1 MTQSNAMRS
10 RSARWVPV
18 LVALLAVCLV
28 FSAGARAAD
37 LEDLLFD
44 LQLIPLGGETPPAFT
59 LEGLDGKKASLS
71 DYRGKPVLLYFWA
84 SW

>member
-1 MTQSNAMRS
+1 MR
-10 RSARWVPV
+10 RLPRWRVWGAV
-18 LVALLAVCLV
+18 LLAGGLAWLPG
-28 FSAGARAAD
+28 AGSAAD

-44 LQLIPLGGETPPAFT
+44 LQLIPLVGQDPPPFT
-59 LEGLDGKKASLS
+59 LEGLDGKKVSLG

>member
-1 MTQSNAMRS
+1 MSTGRV
-10 RSARWVPV
+10 WVGAL
-18 LVALLAVCLV
+18 LVACLAVW
-28 FSAGARAAD
+28 AGAQAAD

-59 LEGLDGKKASLS
+59 LESLDGKKVSLG
-71 DYRGKPVLLYFWA
+71 DYRGKPVFLYFWA

>member
-1 MTQSNAMRS
+1 VSISTGRVRVLAL
-10 RSARWVPV
+10 
-18 LVALLAVCLV
+18 LVACLAV
-28 FSAGARAAD
+28 SAGAQATD

-59 LEGLDGKKASLS
+59 LESLDGKKVSLS
-71 DYRGKPVLLYFWA
+71 DYRGKPVFLYFWA

>member
-1 MTQSNAMRS
+1 M
-10 RSARWVPV
+10 SARAGGRLGIAV
-18 LVALLAVCLV
+18 LVALGVALGPQAPP
-28 FSAGARAAD
+28 AAE

-44 LQLIPLGGETPPAFT
+44 LQLIPLVGQDPPAFT
-59 LEGLDGKKASLS
+59 LESLDGKKVSLS

>member
-1 MTQSNAMRS
+1 VSVSTGRV
-10 RSARWVPV
+10 WVLAL
-18 LVALLAVCLV
+18 LVACLA
-28 FSAGARAAD
+28 FSAGAQAAD

-59 LEGLDGKKASLS
+59 LESLDGKKVSLS
-71 DYRGKPVLLYFWA
+71 DYRGKPVFLYFWA

>member
-1 MTQSNAMRS
+1 MSVSTGRV
-10 RSARWVPV
+10 WVLAL
-18 LVALLAVCLV
+18 LVACLA
-28 FSAGARAAD
+28 FSAGAQAAD

-59 LEGLDGKKASLS
+59 LESLDGKKVSLS
-71 DYRGKPVLLYFWA
+71 DYRGKPVFLYFWA

>member
-1 MTQSNAMRS
+1 MKRLP
-10 RSARWVPV
+10 RWRVWGV
-18 LVALLAVCLV
+18 VLLAGGLV
-28 FSAGARAAD
+28 WLPGAPAAD

-44 LQLIPLGGETPPAFT
+44 LQMIPLGGEAPPAFT
-59 LEGLDGKKASLS
+59 LESLDGKKASLS

>member
-1 MTQSNAMRS
+1 MSVSTGRV
-10 RSARWVPV
+10 WVLAL
-18 LVALLAVCLV
+18 LVACLA
-28 FSAGARAAD
+28 FSAGAQAAD

-59 LEGLDGKKASLS
+59 LESLDGKKVSLS
-71 DYRGKPVLLYFWA
+71 DYRGKPIFLYFWA

>member
-1 MTQSNAMRS
+1 MRTS
-10 RSARWVPV
+10 GRSARWALVLGAL
-18 LVALLAVCLV
+18 LVACLA

-44 LQLIPLGGETPPAFT
+44 LQLIPLGGEAPPAFT
-59 LEGLDGKKASLS
+59 LESLDGKKVSLS
-71 DYRGKPVLLYFWA
+71 DYRGTPVFLYFWA

>member
-1 MTQSNAMRS
+1 MA
-10 RSARWVPV
+10 
-18 LVALLAVCLV
+18 CLGV
-28 FSAGARAAD
+28 SAGAQAAE

-59 LEGLDGKKASLS
+59 LESLAGKKVSLS
-71 DYRGKPVLLYFWA
+71 DYRGKPVFLYFWA

>member
-1 MTQSNAMRS
+1 MKGDFIRRPGMAL
-10 RSARWVPV
+10 AAGLLLAAL
-18 LVALLAVCLV
+18 LVAPGPAWA
-28 FSAGARAAD
+28 AGAE

-44 LQLIPLGGETPPAFT
+44 LHLIPLGGETPPAFT
-59 LEGLDGKKASLS
+59 LEALDGKKVALG